1 MVKYEKKKY
10 PFSTSRV
17 KQREHVLPILPI
29 DTGRYGTPEMLEIFK
44 EENYFQKLLDVEAAL
59 AWAHAQVGNI
69 PKEDA
74 EKIMRMASTKYVKVS
89 RIKEIEREIKHDIM
103 SLVRAFAE
111 VCGSSGAYIHLGITS
126 YDAVDTAKALQLK
139 EAIELISRKL
149 DELELVLLKQADRY
163 KRTIMI
169 GRTHGQHALPIT
181 FGLKLSVWMREI
193 SRHIQRLRECKERLI
208 VGKMSGAV
216 GTQAGLGA
224 HALKIQELVM
234 EKLGIKAAEV
244 STQIIQRDRHAEL
257 ICILAMIASSL
268 DKFAT
273 EIRELQRTEIGEV
286 FEPFER
292 KKQVG
297 SSTMPHKRNPELCER
312 ICGLAK
318 IVRGLVIPAL
328 ENIPTWH
335 ERDLTQSSSERFI
348 IPEACILVDYML
360 YLMIG
365 IISNLEVD
373 EKRMKINVDITQGR
387 TMSEAV
393 MMALTKKG
401 MSRQDAH
408 ELLRKLAIRSISEK
422 VPFKEV
428 LMRDESVT
436 SLLSEKEIEE
446 ALRPENYL
454 GTSVEQVEMAIRMTL
469 EERQARGLNQKT
481 AKNRYVYK

>member
-1 MVKYEKKKY
+1 M
-10 PFSTSRV
+10 
-17 KQREHVLPILPI
+17 PILPI
-29 DTGRYGTPEMLEIFK
+29 DTGRYGTPEMLRVFE
-44 EENYFQKLLDVEAAL
+44 EENYFQRLLDVEAAL

-69 PKEDA
+69 SKEDA
-74 EKIMRMASTKYVKVS
+74 EKIEKMASTKYVKVS

-111 VCGSSGAYIHLGITS
+111 VCGPSGAYIHLGATS
-126 YDAVDTAKALQLK
+126 YDIVDTAKALQFRDALDIIGK
-139 EAIELISRKL
+139 KLDDLELI
-149 DELELVLLKQADRY
+149 LLKQADKY
-163 KRTIMI
+163 KNTIMI

-193 SRHIQRLRECKERLI
+193 SRHIQRLRECRKRLI

-216 GTQAGLGA
+216 GTQAGLGR

-234 EKLGIKAAEV
+234 KKLGLKAAEV

-257 ICILAMIASSL
+257 VCVLAIIASTL

-286 FEPFER
+286 FEPFKRER
-292 KKQVG
+292 QVG

-318 IVRGLVIPAL
+318 VVRGLVIPAL

-360 YLMIG
+360 HLMIG
-365 IISNLEVD
+365 ILSNLEVD
-373 EKRMKINVDITQGR
+373 EERMRKNIELTQGR
-387 TMSEAV
+387 IMSEAL
-393 MMALTKKG
+393 MLALTRKG
-401 MSRQDAH
+401 MSRQEAH
-408 ELLRKLAIRSISEK
+408 ELVRRLAIKSADEK
-422 VPFKEV
+422 RPFKDVIMEDD
-428 LMRDESVT
+428 RIT
-436 SLLSEKEIEE
+436 SLLSMEEIEE
-446 ALRPENYL
+446 ALDPEMYL
-454 GTSVEQVEMAIRMTL
+454 GTAVKQVELAIKKTL
-469 EERQARGLNQKT
+469 EERRDRGLEE
-481 AKNRYVYK
+481 